1 MATSSKIKASNE
13 ASSEME
19 TWEKRV
25 LLTTLLAHAYDVV
38 CKKWD
43 FEKMGSKQGMRL
55 TRDEWTRRLL
65 VQ

>member
-1 MATSSKIKASNE
+1 
-13 ASSEME
+13 ME
-19 TWEKRV
+19 TLEKRV